1 MMNQQDIFRKIGSI
15 LTELNEQ
22 YQFLAQNPQQLNDL
36 ELELFLANAHF
47 LSDHVNIVK
56 KLNTIVEDKPV
67 AAGNH
72 VLLAEQNTIILPEV
86 EKSYVE
92 DEECFDPQELEE
104 VVTAEEEEARV
115 DVKPEQEVLD
125 DEIIEE
131 EKAESLLDKD
141 FFKPDQDEHTFEFVL
156 GTHDE
161 NNQFD
166 YEANPIAIGSVEE
179 IFDRPLS
186 KEEAEILAQKKKI
199 HEKEE
204 ALAVQPELIPT
215 EDDEIGPEPFL
226 IPQEEEE
233 EALVITEEE
242 PVAVVKEEEP
252 ATTPSQ
258 PIEALKDVKL
268 DDPIISPPVEQE
280 RSLFTPEAVPVKPTP
295 QPITSKPASSLNDLL
310 AKTNGKGEEPVKAPI
325 ADLKQAISLNEKL
338 LFIKDLFNGYNLA
351 YSEVVDIIN
360 KMNSFEAADSYL
372 QNNYAAKNNWANKQA
387 TVDQFYELLNRRFSK

>member
-56 KLNTIVEDKPV
+56 KLNTIVEDKP
-67 AAGNH
+67 AEPGNH
-72 VLLAEQNTIILPEV
+72 ALLAEQNTIILPEV

-92 DEECFDPQELEE
+92 DDDCFDPQELEE
-104 VVTAEEEEARV
+104 VATAQEEEERV

-131 EKAESLLDKD
+131 EKAASLLNKD
-141 FFKPDQDEHTFEFVL
+141 FFKPDQDDHTFEFVL

-161 NNQFD
+161 NDQFD
-166 YEANPIAIGSVEE
+166 YEAKSVEE

-199 HEKEE
+199 HEKE
-204 ALAVQPELIPT
+204 ASAVQDEVMPT
-215 EDDEIGPEPFL
+215 EEDEVGPEPFL
-226 IPQEEEE
+226 IPHDEEEP
-233 EALVITEEE
+233 LVIAEEE

-252 ATTPSQ
+252 VSTPSQ

-268 DDPIISPPVEQE
+268 DDPVISPPVEQE
-280 RSLFTPEAVPVKPTP
+280 RPLFTPEAVPVKPAP
-295 QPITSKPASSLNDLL
+295 QPITSKPAPSLNDLL
-310 AKTNGKGEEPVKAPI
+310 AKTNGKSDEPVKAPI

-351 YSEVVDIIN
+351 YSEVIDIIN
-360 KMNSFEAADSYL
+360 KMSSFEAADSYL

>member
-56 KLNTIVEDKPV
+56 KLNTITEDKP
-67 AAGNH
+67 AEPGNH
-72 VLLAEQNTIILPEV
+72 ALLAEQNTIILPEA

-92 DEECFDPQELEE
+92 DDECFDPQELEE
-104 VVTAEEEEARV
+104 VATAQEEEERV

-131 EKAESLLDKD
+131 EKAASLLNKD
-141 FFKPDQDEHTFEFVL
+141 FFKPDQDDHTFEFVL
-156 GTHDE
+156 GKHDE
-161 NNQFD
+161 NDQFD
-166 YEANPIAIGSVEE
+166 YEAKSVEE

-186 KEEAEILAQKKKI
+186 KEEAEILARKKII
-199 HEKEE
+199 HEKED
-204 ALAVQPELIPT
+204 ALSVQEEVLPT
-215 EDDEIGPEPFL
+215 EEDEIGPEPFL

-233 EALVITEEE
+233 EPLVIAEEE
-242 PVAVVKEEEP
+242 PVAVVKEVEP
-252 ATTPSQ
+252 VAVPSE

-280 RSLFTPEAVPVKPTP
+280 RPLFRPEAVPVKPAP
-295 QPITSKPASSLNDLL
+295 QIGRAH
-310 AKTNGKGEEPVKAPI
+310 V
-325 ADLKQAISLNEKL
+325 
-338 LFIKDLFNGYNLA
+338 
-351 YSEVVDIIN
+351 
-360 KMNSFEAADSYL
+360 
-372 QNNYAAKNNWANKQA
+372 
-387 TVDQFYELLNRRFSK
+387 

>member
-56 KLNTIVEDKPV
+56 KLNTIVQDKPV
-67 AAGNH
+67 EPGNH
-72 VLLAEQNTIILPEV
+72 ALLAEQNTIILPEV

-92 DEECFDPQELEE
+92 DDECFDPQELEE
-104 VVTAEEEEARV
+104 VATAQEEEERV

-125 DEIIEE
+125 DEIIED
-131 EKAESLLDKD
+131 EKAASLLNND
-141 FFKPDQDEHTFEFVL
+141 FFKPDRDNHTFEFVL
-156 GTHDE
+156 DTHDE
-161 NNQFD
+161 NDQFE
-166 YEANPIAIGSVEE
+166 YEAKSVEE

-199 HEKEE
+199 HEKE
-204 ALAVQPELIPT
+204 ASAVQEEVLPT
-215 EDDEIGPEPFL
+215 EDDEVGPEPFL
-226 IPQEEEE
+226 IPHEEEE
-233 EALVITEEE
+233 EPLVIVEEE
-242 PVAVVKEEEP
+242 PVAVVKEVEP
-252 ATTPSQ
+252 VAVPSE

-280 RSLFTPEAVPVKPTP
+280 RPLFRPEAVPVKPAP
-295 QPITSKPASSLNDLL
+295 QPEAAKPAPSLNDLL
-310 AKTNGKGEEPVKAPI
+310 AKTNGKSDEPVKAPI

-351 YSEVVDIIN
+351 YSEVIDIIN
-360 KMNSFEAADSYL
+360 KMSSFEAADSYL

>member
-47 LSDHVNIVK
+47 LSDHVNVVK
-56 KLNTIVEDKPV
+56 KLNTIVEDKP
-67 AAGNH
+67 AEPGNH
-72 VLLAEQNTIILPEV
+72 ALLAEQNTIILPEV

-92 DEECFDPQELEE
+92 DDECFDPQELEE
-104 VVTAEEEEARV
+104 VATAQEEEERV

-131 EKAESLLDKD
+131 EKAASLLNKD
-141 FFKPDQDEHTFEFVL
+141 FFKPDQDDHTFEFVL
-156 GTHDE
+156 GTHNE
-161 NNQFD
+161 NDQFD
-166 YEANPIAIGSVEE
+166 YEAKSVEE

-186 KEEAEILAQKKKI
+186 KEEAEILARKKII

-204 ALAVQPELIPT
+204 TLSVQEEPAPT
-215 EDDEIGPEPFL
+215 EEDEIGPEPFL

-233 EALVITEEE
+233 EPLVIAEEE
-242 PVAVVKEEEP
+242 PVVAVKEVEP
-252 ATTPSQ
+252 VAVPSE

-268 DDPIISPPVEQE
+268 DDSIISPPVEQE
-280 RSLFTPEAVPVKPTP
+280 RPLFRPEAVPVKPAP
-295 QPITSKPASSLNDLL
+295 QPEAAKPAPSLNDLL
-310 AKTNGKGEEPVKAPI
+310 AKTNGKSDEPVKAPI

-351 YSEVVDIIN
+351 YSEVIDIIN
-360 KMNSFEAADSYL
+360 KMSSFEAADSYL
-372 QNNYAAKNNWANKQA
+372 QHNYAVKNNWANKQA
-387 TVDQFYELLNRRFSK
+387 TVDQFYELLNRRFSR

>member
-47 LSDHVNIVK
+47 LSDHVNVVK
-56 KLNTIVEDKPV
+56 KLNTIVEDKP
-67 AAGNH
+67 AEPGNH
-72 VLLAEQNTIILPEV
+72 ALLAEQNTIILPEA

-92 DEECFDPQELEE
+92 DDVCFDPQELEE
-104 VVTAEEEEARV
+104 VATAQEEEERV
-115 DVKPEQEVLD
+115 DVKPEQELLD

-131 EKAESLLDKD
+131 EKAASLLNKD
-141 FFKPDQDEHTFEFVL
+141 FFKPDQDDHTFEFVL

-161 NNQFD
+161 NDQFD
-166 YEANPIAIGSVEE
+166 YEAKSVEE

-186 KEEAEILAQKKKI
+186 KEEAEILARKKII

-204 ALAVQPELIPT
+204 TLSVQEEPTPT
-215 EDDEIGPEPFL
+215 EEDEIGPEPFL
-226 IPQEEEE
+226 IPQEEP
-233 EALVITEEE
+233 LVIAEEE
-242 PVAVVKEEEP
+242 PVAVVKEVEP
-252 ATTPSQ
+252 VAVPSE

-280 RSLFTPEAVPVKPTP
+280 RPLFKPEAVPVKPAP
-295 QPITSKPASSLNDLL
+295 QPEAAKPAPSLNDLL
-310 AKTNGKGEEPVKAPI
+310 AKTNGKSDESVKAPI

-351 YSEVVDIIN
+351 YSEVIDIIN
-360 KMNSFEAADSYL
+360 KMSSFEAADSYL
-372 QNNYAAKNNWANKQA
+372 QNNYAAKNNWADKQA
-387 TVDQFYELLNRRFSK
+387 TVDQFYELLNRRFSR

>member
-56 KLNTIVEDKPV
+56 KLNTIVEDKP
-67 AAGNH
+67 AEPGNH
-72 VLLAEQNTIILPEV
+72 ALLAEQNTIILPEV

-92 DEECFDPQELEE
+92 DDDCFDPQELEE
-104 VVTAEEEEARV
+104 VATAQEEEERV

-131 EKAESLLDKD
+131 EKAASLLNKD
-141 FFKPDQDEHTFEFVL
+141 FFKPDQDDHTFEFVL

-161 NNQFD
+161 NDQFD
-166 YEANPIAIGSVEE
+166 YEAKSVEE

-199 HEKEE
+199 HEKE
-204 ALAVQPELIPT
+204 ASAVQDEVMPT
-215 EDDEIGPEPFL
+215 EEDEVGPEPFL
-226 IPQEEEE
+226 IPHDEEEP
-233 EALVITEEE
+233 LVIAEEE

-252 ATTPSQ
+252 VSTPSQ

-268 DDPIISPPVEQE
+268 DDPVISPPVEQE
-280 RSLFTPEAVPVKPTP
+280 RPLFTPEAVPVKPAP
-295 QPITSKPASSLNDLL
+295 QPITSKPAPSLNDLL
-310 AKTNGKGEEPVKAPI
+310 AKTNGKSDEPVKAPI
-325 ADLKQAISLNEKL
+325 TDLKQAISLNEKL

-351 YSEVVDIIN
+351 YSEVIDIIN
-360 KMNSFEAADSYL
+360 KMSSFEAADSYL

>member
-56 KLNTIVEDKPV
+56 KLNTIIEDKP
-67 AAGNH
+67 AEPGNH
-72 VLLAEQNTIILPEV
+72 ALLAEQNTIILPEV

-92 DEECFDPQELEE
+92 DDECFDPQELEE
-104 VVTAEEEEARV
+104 VATAQEEEERV

-131 EKAESLLDKD
+131 EKAASLLNKD
-141 FFKPDQDEHTFEFVL
+141 FFKPDRDNHTFEFVL
-156 GTHDE
+156 DTHDE
-161 NNQFD
+161 NDQFE
-166 YEANPIAIGSVEE
+166 YEAKSVEE

-199 HEKEE
+199 HEKE
-204 ALAVQPELIPT
+204 ASAVQEEVLPT
-215 EDDEIGPEPFL
+215 EDDEVGPEPFL
-226 IPQEEEE
+226 IPHEEEE
-233 EALVITEEE
+233 EPLVIAEEE
-242 PVAVVKEEEP
+242 PVAVVKEVELVAAPSEP
-252 ATTPSQ
+252 IDA
-258 PIEALKDVKL
+258 IKDVKL

-280 RSLFTPEAVPVKPTP
+280 RPLFRPEAVPVKPAP
-295 QPITSKPASSLNDLL
+295 QPEAAKPAPSLNDLL
-310 AKTNGKGEEPVKAPI
+310 AKTNGKSDEPVKAPI
-325 ADLKQAISLNEKL
+325 TDLKQAISLNEKL

-351 YSEVVDIIN
+351 YSEVIDIIN
-360 KMNSFEAADSYL
+360 KMSSFEAADSYL

>member
-1 MMNQQDIFRKIGSI
+1 MNQQDIFRKIGSI

-56 KLNTIVEDKPV
+56 KLNTIVEDKP
-67 AAGNH
+67 AEPGNH
-72 VLLAEQNTIILPEV
+72 ALLAEQNTIILPEV

-92 DEECFDPQELEE
+92 DDECFDPQELEE
-104 VVTAEEEEARV
+104 VATAQEEEERV
-115 DVKPEQEVLD
+115 DVKPKQEMLD
-125 DEIIEE
+125 DEIIEQ
-131 EKAESLLDKD
+131 EKASSLLNKD
-141 FFKPDQDEHTFEFVL
+141 FFKPDQDDHTFEFVL
-156 GTHDE
+156 DTHDE
-161 NNQFD
+161 NDQFD
-166 YEANPIAIGSVEE
+166 YEAKSVEE

-186 KEEAEILAQKKKI
+186 KEEAEILARKKII

-204 ALAVQPELIPT
+204 TLSVQEEPVPT

-233 EALVITEEE
+233 EPLVIAEEEPLAAVKEVE
-242 PVAVVKEEEP
+242 PVAVQSE
-252 ATTPSQ
+252 

-268 DDPIISPPVEQE
+268 DDSIISPPVEQE
-280 RSLFTPEAVPVKPTP
+280 RPLFRPEAVPVKPSP
-295 QPITSKPASSLNDLL
+295 QPEAAKPAPSLNDLL
-310 AKTNGKGEEPVKAPI
+310 AKTNGKSDEPVKAPI

-351 YSEVVDIIN
+351 YSEVIDIIN
-360 KMNSFEAADSYL
+360 KMSSFEAADSYL

>member
-36 ELELFLANAHF
+36 ELELFLANANF

-56 KLNTIVEDKPV
+56 KLNATSEHKP
-67 AAGNH
+67 AEAGNH
-72 VLLAEQNTIILPEV
+72 TLLAEQNTIILPEA
-86 EKSYVE
+86 EKSYAAD
-92 DEECFDPQELEE
+92 DECYDPQELEE
-104 VVTAEEEEARV
+104 VVTAQEEEERV
-115 DVKPEQEVLD
+115 DVKPEQELLD
-125 DEIIEE
+125 DERIEE
-131 EKAESLLDKD
+131 EKAASVLDKD

-161 NNQFD
+161 NDQFE

-186 KEEAEILAQKKKI
+186 KEEAEILARKKII

-204 ALAVQPELIPT
+204 ASALQDEPLPT
-215 EDDEIGPEPFL
+215 EEDEIGPEPFL
-226 IPQEEEE
+226 IPHEE
-233 EALVITEEE
+233 EAPEIIADEMSVVAADVEE
-242 PVAVVKEEEP
+242 PIPVAAK
-252 ATTPSQ
+252 

-280 RSLFTPEAVPVKPTP
+280 RPLFTPEAVPVKPTS
-295 QPITSKPASSLNDLL
+295 QPEAAKPALSLNDLL
-310 AKTNGKGEEPVKAPI
+310 AKTNSQNNEPVKAPI
-325 ADLKQAISLNEKL
+325 ADLKQAINLNEKL

-351 YSEVVDIIN
+351 YSEVIDIIN
-360 KMNSFEAADSYL
+360 KMSSFEAADSYL
-372 QNNYAAKNNWANKQA
+372 QHNYAAKNNWANKQA

>member
-56 KLNTIVEDKPV
+56 KLNTIVEDKP
-67 AAGNH
+67 AEPGNH
-72 VLLAEQNTIILPEV
+72 TLLAEQNTIILPEA

-92 DEECFDPQELEE
+92 EEECFDPQELEE
-104 VVTAEEEEARV
+104 VATAQEEEERV
-115 DVKPEQEVLD
+115 DVKPEHEVLD
-125 DEIIEE
+125 DERIEE
-131 EKAESLLDKD
+131 EKAASLLNKD
-141 FFKPDQDEHTFEFVL
+141 FFKPDQDDHTFEFVL
-156 GTHDE
+156 DTHDE
-161 NNQFD
+161 NDQFE
-166 YEANPIAIGSVEE
+166 YEAKSVEE

-186 KEEAEILAQKKKI
+186 KEEAEILSRKKII

-204 ALAVQPELIPT
+204 ALSVQEESSPT
-215 EDDEIGPEPFL
+215 EEDEIGPEPFL
-226 IPQEEEE
+226 IPHEEEQP
-233 EALVITEEE
+233 LVIAEEE

-252 ATTPSQ
+252 VSTPSQ

-280 RSLFTPEAVPVKPTP
+280 RSLFTPEAVPVKPAP
-295 QPITSKPASSLNDLL
+295 QPEAAKPAPSLNDLL
-310 AKTNGKGEEPVKAPI
+310 AKTNGKSNEPVKAPI

-351 YSEVVDIIN
+351 YSEAIDIVN
-360 KMNSFEAADSYL
+360 KMNSFEAADGFL

>member
-56 KLNTIVEDKPV
+56 KLNTITEDKP
-67 AAGNH
+67 AEPGNH
-72 VLLAEQNTIILPEV
+72 ALLAEQNTIILPEA

-92 DEECFDPQELEE
+92 DDECFDPQELEE
-104 VVTAEEEEARV
+104 VAAAQEEEERV

-125 DEIIEE
+125 DEKIED
-131 EKAESLLDKD
+131 EKAASLLNND
-141 FFKPDQDEHTFEFVL
+141 FFKPDRDNHTFEFVL
-156 GTHDE
+156 DTHDE
-161 NNQFD
+161 NDQFE
-166 YEANPIAIGSVEE
+166 YEAKSVEE

-199 HEKEE
+199 HEKE
-204 ALAVQPELIPT
+204 ASAVQEEVLPT
-215 EDDEIGPEPFL
+215 EDDEVGPEPFL
-226 IPQEEEE
+226 IPHEEEE
-233 EALVITEEE
+233 EPLVIAEEE
-242 PVAVVKEEEP
+242 PVAVVKEVEP
-252 ATTPSQ
+252 VAAPSE

-268 DDPIISPPVEQE
+268 DESIISPPVEQE
-280 RSLFTPEAVPVKPTP
+280 RPLFRPEAVPVKPAP
-295 QPITSKPASSLNDLL
+295 QPEAAKPAPSLNDLL
-310 AKTNGKGEEPVKAPI
+310 AKTNGKSDEPVKAPI

-351 YSEVVDIIN
+351 YSEVIDIIN
-360 KMNSFEAADSYL
+360 KMSSFEAADSYL
-372 QNNYAAKNNWANKQA
+372 QHNYAAKNNWANKQA

>member
-56 KLNTIVEDKPV
+56 KLNTITEDKP
-67 AAGNH
+67 AEPGNH
-72 VLLAEQNTIILPEV
+72 ALLAEQNTIILPEA

-92 DEECFDPQELEE
+92 DDECFDPQELEE
-104 VVTAEEEEARV
+104 VATAQEEEERV

-131 EKAESLLDKD
+131 EKAASLLNKD
-141 FFKPDQDEHTFEFVL
+141 FFKPDQDDHTFEFVL
-156 GTHDE
+156 GKHDE
-161 NNQFD
+161 NDQFD
-166 YEANPIAIGSVEE
+166 YEAKSVEE

-186 KEEAEILAQKKKI
+186 KEEAEILARKKII
-199 HEKEE
+199 HEKED
-204 ALAVQPELIPT
+204 ALSVQEEVLPT
-215 EDDEIGPEPFL
+215 EEDEIGPEPFL

-233 EALVITEEE
+233 EPLVIAEEE
-242 PVAVVKEEEP
+242 PVAVVKEVEP
-252 ATTPSQ
+252 VAVPSE

-280 RSLFTPEAVPVKPTP
+280 RPLFRPEAVPVKPAP
-295 QPITSKPASSLNDLL
+295 QPEAAKPAPSLNDLL
-310 AKTNGKGEEPVKAPI
+310 AKTNGKSDEPVKAPI

-351 YSEVVDIIN
+351 YSEVIDIIN
-360 KMNSFEAADSYL
+360 KMSSFEAADSYL

>member
-56 KLNTIVEDKPV
+56 KLNTITEDKP
-67 AAGNH
+67 AEPGNH
-72 VLLAEQNTIILPEV
+72 ASLAEQNTIILPEA
-86 EKSYVE
+86 EKSYAE
-92 DEECFDPQELEE
+92 DDECFDPQELEE
-104 VVTAEEEEARV
+104 VATAQEEEERV

-131 EKAESLLDKD
+131 EKAASLLNKD
-141 FFKPDQDEHTFEFVL
+141 FFKPDQDDHTFEFVL
-156 GTHDE
+156 GKHDE
-161 NNQFD
+161 NDQFD
-166 YEANPIAIGSVEE
+166 YEAKSVEE

-186 KEEAEILAQKKKI
+186 KEEAEILARKKII
-199 HEKEE
+199 HEKED
-204 ALAVQPELIPT
+204 ALSVQEEVLPT
-215 EDDEIGPEPFL
+215 EEDEIGPEPFL

-233 EALVITEEE
+233 EPLVIAEEE
-242 PVAVVKEEEP
+242 PVAVVKEVEP
-252 ATTPSQ
+252 VAVPSE

-280 RSLFTPEAVPVKPTP
+280 RPLFRPEAVPVKPAP
-295 QPITSKPASSLNDLL
+295 QPEAAKPAPSLNDLL
-310 AKTNGKGEEPVKAPI
+310 AKTNGKSDEPVKAPI

-351 YSEVVDIIN
+351 YSEVIDIIN
-360 KMNSFEAADSYL
+360 KMSSFEAADSYL